1 MRSAMKQRW
10 IPLLATLA
18 VLGGSSLSTTAC
30 FGRRAF
36 VSVGTAIDILPSGF
50 VTVRVGSGRYFY
62 HRGVF
67 YQPYRGGYLV
77 VVAPLG
83 AMVPRLPSGRVMVLV
98 ENDPFVYYRG
108 VFYQP
113 VPSGYI
119 VTRAPLGA
127 FVRGLPPGALTRW
140 VDGVEYKEY
149 AGAWYR
155 PAIRDGDEGW
165 QVTDPP
171 ERR

>member
-1 MRSAMKQRW
+1 MYSQTKKRW
-10 IPLLATLA
+10 ILFLATLA
-18 VLGGSSLSTTAC
+18 VVGGASFSTTAC
-30 FGRRAF
+30 FGRRGF
-36 VSVGTAIDILPSGF
+36 VSIGTAIDILPSGF
-50 VTVRVGSGRYFY
+50 VTVRAGTGRYFY
-62 HRGVF
+62 HQGVF

-77 VVAPLG
+77 VAAPLG
-83 AMVPRLPSGRVMVLV
+83 VAVPRLPSGRVMVLV

-127 FVRGLPPGALTRW
+127 FVRSLPPNVITHR
-140 VDGVEYKEY
+140 VNGVEYKEY

-155 PAIRDGDEGW
+155 PAIRNGDEGW